1 MVTQFHSSLSGIRSN
16 FAFGNCRT
24 VAQSMAKRFQMPW
37 RSPLAPHSDGTRT
50 VMYESERCHPN
61 FFNNLRVVAYSFR
74 FREKEAIENSRR
86 TAARAETAVGPRRG
100 LRCKAAKA
108 LRSLGGEILDARM
121 LLFVCA
127 RWEHRH
133 SCLLPYGNMAQSL
146 VVSGF
151 EKQVAQ
157 EEVLAAMSVRCGALQ
172 ALANS
177 MRILRC
183 LDLVVPRL
191 IMRSF
196 FRMIW
201 WRTAGKEFPT
211 LVARGMEVLFDRT
224 FQGLPLGL
232 K

>member
-1 MVTQFHSSLSGIRSN
+1 MVEQLPSLWPNDFRCLGDRRWHRIP
-16 FAFGNCRT
+16 
-24 VAQSMAKRFQMPW
+24 MA
-37 RSPLAPHSDGTRT
+37 LAPLCTSG
-50 VMYESERCHPN
+50 RCPPN
-61 FFNNLRVVAYSFR
+61 FFNNLRVVAYSLR

-86 TAARAETAVGPRRG
+86 KAARAETAVGPRRG

-108 LRSLGGEILDARM
+108 LRSLGREILDARM

-133 SCLLPYGNMAQSL
+133 SCLLPYGNMAQPL

-172 ALANS
+172 ALTNS

-191 IMRSF
+191 ILRLF
-196 FRMIW
+196 F
-201 WRTAGKEFPT
+201 F
-211 LVARGMEVLFDRT
+211 
-224 FQGLPLGL
+224 
-232 K
+232 